1 MFNAAKRRI
10 TYANVAATLALVL
23 AMSGGAYAA
32 KRYLITST
40 GQISPKVLKSLKG
53 SNGKNG
59 AAGAQGAAGL
69 AGPAGAAGAAGAKG
83 DAGTPGAQGNPGTG
97 EKGEK
102 GAKGLAGEPGPEGSP
117 WTAGG
122 TLPSEKTET
131 GAWTSGE
138 ILGTTS
144 INVLTAIS
152 FPIPLEKGLDA
163 THVHYVTATEVEE
176 KSGPSFDHCPGSV
189 ANPQAEPGQLCVFQ
203 GGTVEE
209 EEPGEKIEVHSIT
222 PPASTPGAGNG
233 ASSSGAVVL
242 VHYEGPAE
250 RGILQGTWAVTA
262 P

>member
-1 MFNAAKRRI
+1 MFKAAKRRI
-10 TYANVAATLALVL
+10 TYANVAATLALVF

-40 GQISPKVLKSLKG
+40 GQINPKVLKSLKG
-53 SNGKNG
+53 ASGKNG
-59 AAGAQGAAGL
+59 SAGAQG
-69 AGPAGAAGAAGAKG
+69 PAGTAGAAGAKG
-83 DAGTPGAQGNPGTG
+83 DAGAPGGQGPQGVPG

-102 GAKGLAGEPGPEGSP
+102 GEKGGKGTEGEPGQEGSP

-122 TLPSEKTET
+122 TLPSGATET

-138 ILGTTS
+138 ILATTS
-144 INVLTAIS
+144 VNVLTAIS
-152 FPIPLEKGLDA
+152 FSIPLEKALDA
-163 THVHYVTATEVEE
+163 QHVHYVTALEVEE
-176 KSGPSFDHCPGSV
+176 KSGPSLEHCPGTV
-189 ANPQAEPGQLCVFQ
+189 EKPQAEPGELCVFQ

-222 PPASTPGAGNG
+222 PPSKTPGAGNG
-233 ASSSGAVVL
+233 SSSSGAVLL